1 MIIIEHSV
9 CLNKKCEVEKVY
21 NTGEDRYMLIRDMFA
36 DDINRKI
43 NGVIKVDQ
51 AADDVIEQELNEYVI
66 TRELKKHFITF
77 FNYYGDAFDQPTAD
91 MGVWISGF
99 FGSGKSHFLKMLSY
113 LLQNKEVKGM
123 RSVERFRKKFE
134 DDPATFML
142 IDRATKGPTETI
154 LFNIDI
160 EGFSNKDKTAVL
172 RVFAKMF
179 YNHLGFYGEN
189 LKVAMM
195 ELYIDQQGKMAE
207 FCRVFEEKKGKP
219 WAEMRRAFAFNG
231 KFIVPT
237 LMEVLD
243 MSEEDARSWFNDK
256 TATEISIAQLVED
269 MKAYVSTKPDNF
281 RLLFMIDEV
290 GQYVGT
296 DTDMLLNLQSLTE
309 KIGSECEGKIWVI
322 CTGQE
327 AIDEIIKVR
336 ADEFSRIQA
345 RFKTRLSLSSSS
357 VDEVIQKRILKKKT
371 EAQDVL
377 EDVYEQND
385 SVLRNLFSFN
395 GSILDIKGYSGPV
408 EFTENFPFVPYQFI
422 VMQKVF
428 AEIRKHGNS
437 GKHLSGGE
445 RSMLSGFQEA
455 TQKIQ
460 EKDEHALV
468 PFFRFYDTVHTFLDG
483 SIRRVIERCQ
493 KAADNGDG
501 IEQQD
506 VDVLKLLYLIR
517 YIDDIPANLDNIVI
531 LMADDIRIDKII
543 MREVVRG
550 CLDRLMSQN
559 YIGRTG
565 DTYKFLTD
573 EEQDIQ
579 REIRDTNVDTASIV
593 ERIAQMIYGDI
604 FTTKKFR
611 YDKYDFA
618 FDQMVD
624 GITVG
629 MATGGMRLRFL
640 TVATDTVEKSEFR
653 LMTESKGNEAIVVL
667 ADTPYYESLESA
679 MKIRKYVKQRNVSQ
693 LPKSVQKIISDQQDE
708 AGKYEQSAM
717 TNLQAAIEA
726 AQFYVDGEHLEL
738 KAGNAKSKI
747 DQSLAYLVAHVYSKL
762 DLITENAGSDADI
775 IAILNGTVTSLPG
788 MEPNRDAA
796 SAMEEYLEMQD
807 IKKLPT
813 SMADVQ
819 SRYSAIPY
827 GWREIDIAAVTA
839 QLIFSQKVTIKYAG
853 NTIQPDDPKLPDMLR
868 KKSEIGKTSI
878 SKRKNISA
886 AMMRDAKAMLREYF
900 DSMSV
905 PDDEDSLVRFVTE
918 KFTEQRN
925 HYVSMNERYE
935 GHKYPDQVLVQEAI
949 HLMDDVL
956 SQKKDNTA
964 LLDRLLKKED
974 DLFDNKEA
982 MSKGIE
988 NFFKTQVI
996 VFDQAVKFERMLHDD
1011 LERIAENEEAYKA
1024 LNTIRMITTVQQGS
1038 KFNYKRIR
1046 ELNPLM
1052 DIVQAAHDKM
1062 LEDKRAE
1069 VLETVRQCMEATHTA
1084 ANGDVKADYLI
1095 EKSDRYFSQCK
1106 EKIAQLKSLALLD
1119 AMFLPMCQYKDD
1131 TVSNIEAVLAPEMP
1145 KTPSSILKE
1154 GNEVQF
1160 AKKKVVRTFNR
1171 QVVFQA
1177 KTLQNEEDIDEYV
1190 EKIRSQLKQL
1200 LKNCDEIRLN

>member
-1 MIIIEHSV
+1 MI
-9 CLNKKCEVEKVY
+9 
-21 NTGEDRYMLIRDMFA
+21 IRDMFA

-66 TRELKKHFITF
+66 TKELKKHFITF
-77 FNYYGDAFDQPTAD
+77 FNYYGDAFEQPTAD

-113 LLQNKEVKGM
+113 LLENKEVKGI

-142 IDRATKGPTETI
+142 IDRATKGQTETI

-179 YNHLGFYGEN
+179 YNHLEFYGEN

-195 ELYIDQQGKMAE
+195 ERYIDQQGKTDE
-207 FCRVFEEKKGKP
+207 FRRVFEEKKGKS
-219 WAEMRRAFAFNG
+219 WLEMRRAFAFNG
-231 KFIVPT
+231 KFIIPT

-243 MSEEDARSWFNDK
+243 MSEDDAKAWFNDK
-256 TATEISIAQLVED
+256 TSTEISIAQLVED
-269 MKAYVSTKPDNF
+269 MKAYVDTKPANF

-357 VDEVIQKRILKKKT
+357 VDEVIQKRILKKKPDAT
-371 EAQDVL
+371 KELEA
-377 EDVYEQND
+377 VYEQND
-385 SVLRNLFSFN
+385 SVLRNLFSFS
-395 GSILDIKGYSGPV
+395 GSILDIKGYSTSM
-408 EFTENFPFVPYQFI
+408 EFSDNFPFVPYQFI
-422 VMQKVF
+422 IMQKVF

-455 TQKIQ
+455 AQKIQ
-460 EKDEHALV
+460 EKDEYALV

-517 YIDDIPANLDNIVI
+517 YIDDIPSNLDNIVI
-531 LMADDIRIDKII
+531 LMADDIRVDKII
-543 MREVVRG
+543 MRESVRG

-559 YIGRTG
+559 YIGRTD
-565 DTYKFLTD
+565 DTYNFLTD

-593 ERIAQMIYGDI
+593 ERIAQKIYGDI

-611 YDKYDFA
+611 YEKYDFA

-629 MATGGMRLRFL
+629 VTTGGMRLRFL
-640 TVATDTVEKSEFR
+640 TVATDATEKTEFR
-653 LMTESKGNEAIVVL
+653 LMAESKGNEAIVVL

-708 AGKYEQSAM
+708 AGKYELSAM
-717 TNLQAAIEA
+717 TELQKAIEG
-726 AQFYVDGEHLEL
+726 AQFYVDGEHLEI
-738 KAGNAKSKI
+738 KSGNAKSRI
-747 DQSLAYLVAHVYSKL
+747 DQSLEYLVAHVYSKL
-762 DLITENAGSDADI
+762 DLITKNADSDADI
-775 IAILNGTVTSLPG
+775 IAILNGTETMIPG
-788 MEPNRDAA
+788 TEPNREAA

-807 IKKLPT
+807 AKKLPT
-813 SMADVQ
+813 SMADIQ
-819 SRYSAIPY
+819 SKYSAIPY
-827 GWREIDIAAVTA
+827 GWKEIDIAAVAA
-839 QLIFSQKVTIKYAG
+839 QLIYAQKVTIKYAG
-853 NTIQPDDPKLPDMLR
+853 NTIQPGDPKLPDMLR

-878 SKRKNISA
+878 SKRKTISA
-886 AMMRDAKAMLREYF
+886 TMMRDVKEMLREYF
-900 DSMSV
+900 DIMDV
-905 PDDEDSLVRFVTE
+905 PDDEDGLIRFVTE
-918 KFTEQRN
+918 KFTEQRE
-925 HYVSMNERYE
+925 YYASLDARYE
-935 GHKYPDQVLVQEAI
+935 GHKYPDHGLVQEAI

-956 SQKKDNTA
+956 SQKKDNIA
-964 LLDRLLKKED
+964 LIERVLKKED
-974 DLFDNKEA
+974 DLFDNKET
-982 MSKGIE
+982 MSNGIE
-988 NFFKTQVI
+988 NFFKTQVT
-996 VFDQAVKFERMLHDD
+996 VFDQAVQFEKLLHDD
-1011 LERIAENEEAYKA
+1011 LDRIAENEEAHKA
-1024 LNTIRMITTVQQGS
+1024 LNTIRLIITIQMGT
-1038 KFNYKRIR
+1038 KFRYDRIR

-1052 DIVQAAHDKM
+1052 DTVRVAHDKM
-1062 LEDKRAE
+1062 LEEKRTE
-1069 VLETVRQCMEATHTA
+1069 VLETIRQCMEATHTA
-1084 ANGDVKADYLI
+1084 ANGDAKASHLI

-1106 EKIAQLKSLALLD
+1106 EKIAELKSLALLD

-1131 TVSNIEAVLAPEMP
+1131 TVNNIEAVLAPPAP
-1145 KTPSSILKE
+1145 KPPVQPTQPGKEATP
-1154 GNEVQF
+1154 
-1160 AKKKVVRTFNR
+1160 AKKKVVRVYNR

-1177 KTLQNEEDIDEYV
+1177 KTLQTDADIDDYV

-1200 LKNCDEIRLN
+1200 LKNCDEIKLN

>member
-1 MIIIEHSV
+1 M
-9 CLNKKCEVEKVY
+9 
-21 NTGEDRYMLIRDMFA
+21 MIRDMFA

-113 LLQNKEVKGM
+113 LLENKEIKGI

-142 IDRATKGPTETI
+142 IDRATKGTTETI

-195 ELYIDQQGKMAE
+195 ERYIDQQGKTEE
-207 FCRVFEEKKGKP
+207 FRKVFEEKKGKP
-219 WAEMRRAFAFNG
+219 WLEMRRAFAFNG
-231 KFIVPT
+231 KFIIPT

-243 MSEEDARSWFNDK
+243 MSEDDAKAWFNDK

-269 MKAYVSTKPDNF
+269 MKAYVDTKPANF

-357 VDEVIQKRILKKKT
+357 VDEVIQKRILKKKP
-371 EAQDVL
+371 EAAKNL

-385 SVLRNLFSFN
+385 SVLRNLFSFS
-395 GSILDIKGYSGPV
+395 GSILDIKGYSGPR

-422 VMQKVF
+422 IMQKVF

-455 TQKIQ
+455 AQKIQ
-460 EKDEHALV
+460 EKDEYALV

-517 YIDDIPANLDNIVI
+517 YIDDIPSNLDNIVI
-531 LMADDIRIDKII
+531 LMADDIRVDKII
-543 MREVVRG
+543 LREAVRDS
-550 CLDRLMSQN
+550 LNRLMGQKN
-559 YIGRTG
+559 YINRTG
-565 DTYKFLTD
+565 DTYNFLTD
-573 EEQDIQ
+573 EEQDVQ
-579 REIRDTNVDTASIV
+579 KEIRDTNVDTASIV
-593 ERIAQMIYGDI
+593 ERIAQMIYGGI

-611 YDKYDFA
+611 YGKYDFA

-624 GITVG
+624 SITVG
-629 MATGGMRLRFL
+629 VATGGMRLRFL
-640 TVATDTVEKSEFR
+640 TVATDAIEKTDYR
-653 LMTESKGNEAIVVL
+653 LMAESKGNEAIVVL

-679 MKIRKYVKQRNVSQ
+679 MKIRKYVLQRNVNS
-693 LPKSVQKIISDQQDE
+693 LPDTVKKIIENQQSE
-708 AGKYEQSAM
+708 ATKYEESAV
-717 TNLQAAIEA
+717 TELQNAIEG
-726 AQFYVDGEHLEL
+726 AQFYVDGEHLEI
-738 KAGNAKSKI
+738 KAGNAKSRI
-747 DQSLAYLVAHVYSKL
+747 EQSLEYLVAHVYSKL
-762 DLITENAGSDADI
+762 DLITDNAGSDADI
-775 IAILNGTVTSLPG
+775 IAILTGAVTALPG

-807 IKKLPT
+807 AKKLPT

-819 SRYSAIPY
+819 SKYSAIPY
-827 GWREIDIAAVTA
+827 GWKEIDIAAVAA
-839 QLIFSQKVTIKYAG
+839 QLIYSQKVTIKYAG

-878 SKRKNISA
+878 SKRKTISA
-886 AMMRDAKAMLREYF
+886 TMMRDVKAMLREYF
-900 DSMSV
+900 DIMDV
-905 PDDEDSLVRFVTE
+905 PDDEDGLIRFVTE
-918 KFTEQRN
+918 KFGEQRD
-925 HYVSMNERYE
+925 YYTSLDARYD
-935 GHKYPDQVLVQEAI
+935 GHKYPDRALVQEAI

-956 SQKKDNTA
+956 SQKKDNIA
-964 LLDRLLKKED
+964 LIERVLKKED
-974 DLFDNKEA
+974 ALFDNKEA
-982 MSKGIE
+982 MSNGIE
-988 NFFKTQVI
+988 NFFKTQI
-996 VFDQAVKFERMLHDD
+996 TVFDQAVQFEKSLHDD
-1011 LERIAENEEAYKA
+1011 LDCIAENEEAHKA
-1024 LNTIRMITTVQQGS
+1024 LNSIRLITMVQTGS
-1038 KFNYKRIR
+1038 KFNYNRIR

-1052 DIVQAAHDKM
+1052 DTVRTAHDKM
-1062 LEDKRAE
+1062 LEEKRVE
-1069 VLETVRQCMEATHTA
+1069 ILETVRQCMEATHTA
-1084 ANGDVKADYLI
+1084 ANGDSKVSHLI

-1106 EKIAQLKSLALLD
+1106 EKIAELKSLALLD

-1131 TVSNIEAVLAPEMP
+1131 TVGNIESVLVPPTPKPPVQPTQPGKEAAP
-1145 KTPSSILKE
+1145 
-1154 GNEVQF
+1154 
-1160 AKKKVVRTFNR
+1160 AKKKVVRAYNR

-1177 KTLQNEEDIDEYV
+1177 KTLQTDADIDDYV

-1200 LKNCDEIRLN
+1200 LKNCDEIKLN